1 MAAGMLAAWRT
12 HLRRASF
19 IVAEKAARLA
29 ACQETRARLKL
40 PRQRS
45 APCAPRRHDVHS
57 IYEGGKIAWTR
68 RTSSLLSKEQDNM
81 VTCRGAALAD
91 CTTARLHSVLIE

>member
-1 MAAGMLAAWRT
+1 MLGDALAKERPAVVFT
-12 HLRRASF
+12 
-19 IVAEKAARLA
+19 AARH
-29 ACQETRARLKL
+29 E
-40 PRQRS
+40 
-45 APCAPRRHDVHS
+45 RHRPHR